1 MPFFMS
7 AKNVDEVKI
16 TLCLNAKEK
25 KRGKRKNNKAKLIA
39 NVEETLALATSLW
52 RRRKRKNFSDQNYIN
67 IYVVRRF

>member
-39 NVEETLALATSLW
+39 NVEETLALATSL
-52 RRRKRKNFSDQNYIN
+52 
-67 IYVVRRF
+67 